1 MCRYPPRERKLKQHV
16 SWAKEF
22 LPQEVGFTIK
32 HPNRTHD
39 TMSCSRKSL
48 QECHG
53 LIVVPGLVQK
63 LVFQVNNRIGREN
76 GTVEAFRLELILN
89 GQPLQ
94 PSTLQ
99 SHLFGLSPSAGT
111 DHSLFDVVSSGSYK
125 KGDSKLLKELSA
137 SRRMGGQTKLG
148 RGFCA
153 THGAESTPP
162 GPRRQVLKDC
172 PDLTKFSEAE
182 KREFWES
189 SDPRE
194 LKRVGDRL
202 LAESLPI
209 IESTRPREEISEEAF
224 QAREELGWSL
234 KQVSESLGI
243 TEELLEAWEDDRVKA
258 PECLPLVVRR
268 LKVLSQEG

>member
-1 MCRYPPRERKLKQHV
+1 M
-16 SWAKEF
+16 
-22 LPQEVGFTIK
+22 
-32 HPNRTHD
+32 
-39 TMSCSRKSL
+39 
-48 QECHG
+48 
-53 LIVVPGLVQK
+53 
-63 LVFQVNNRIGREN
+63 
-76 GTVEAFRLELILN
+76 
-89 GQPLQ
+89 
-94 PSTLQ
+94 
-99 SHLFGLSPSAGT
+99 
-111 DHSLFDVVSSGSYK
+111 
-125 KGDSKLLKELSA
+125 
-137 SRRMGGQTKLG
+137 
-148 RGFCA
+148 
-153 THGAESTPP
+153 
-162 GPRRQVLKDC
+162 LKDC